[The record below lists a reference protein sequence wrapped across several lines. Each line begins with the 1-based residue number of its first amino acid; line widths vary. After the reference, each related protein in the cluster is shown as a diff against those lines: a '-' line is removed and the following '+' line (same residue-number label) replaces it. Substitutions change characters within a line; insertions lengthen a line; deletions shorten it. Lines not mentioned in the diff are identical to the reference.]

1 MPLALDIETE
11 GLMHQRPLPS
21 ITCVCLYDGS
31 KEYRLVFYKVAP
43 AVFDENKKSLLALLD
58 ASDRLIGFNAVLFD
72 LEYIRRFFD
81 VPQTQLSAWVEKTID
96 PFMCMKLHLGMTC
109 TLKAMLALNG
119 LPSKSASGLQAIRWA
134 KEVYFPLLLLLLA
147 SCFRLLLSACCFRLL
162 LSAFAFG
169 SCFWL
174 LLSAFAKC
182 PWGSQGRMDLVID
195 YCMMDTKLVYML
207 CQKPHIRLTD
217 FCTAQLVLN
226 TNHQGHSWSI
236 TRETIVIPTLQET
249 LHKEAAKMMFYTD
262 HLAAQG
268 LVSLCI

>member
-169 SCFWL
+169 FCFWL
-174 LLSAFAKC
+174 LLTAIAFGCCFRLWLSALAFGCCLRLLLSALAFGC
-182 PWGSQGRMDLVID
+182 CSQLLLSALGDRRAEWIWSS
-195 YCMMDTKLVYML
+195 T
-207 CQKPHIRLTD
+207 
-217 FCTAQLVLN
+217 TA
-226 TNHQGHSWSI
+226 
-236 TRETIVIPTLQET
+236 
-249 LHKEAAKMMFYTD
+249 
-262 HLAAQG
+262 
-268 LVSLCI
+268 